1 MTEVNSLLARFNK
14 VKSKRVEIE
23 PVLQAIS
30 DYVLVHKGNFTKS
43 TNSGTIQTTG
53 TFSNAA
59 IEANNRLASTIYGG
73 LTNIGSKWFAI
84 QLEGNSNPTVEEQRW
99 IDEVNNIMLHYFNS
113 SGSGFASQN
122 HEFLLS
128 VTSLGT
134 ACMWVDAED
143 EDGGIHFSTIHL
155 SEIYI
160 LEDNHGEIDTVFRKF
175 KFSARQMAQM
185 WDPSQLHKNTLEAL
199 KNAQDTEFE
208 ILHVVK
214 PRGNDSE
221 KKLSAFKYESIYI
234 DIANEHLLSVKGFY
248 EMPYIVARFSK
259 RTQETYG
266 RSPAWDCLPTIKLVN
281 QMEKEVLRA
290 KQLRN
295 MPPLLVADD
304 GVMSPLKVAP
314 NAIIMGGL
322 SFDGSARISPLNIG
336 GDPQG
341 VDADIARYTQSIRE
355 SFFVDQLYFKDGT
368 PVTATEA
375 VQRQEARL
383 QMLTPAISRL
393 TTEYLDKLIEVVFSI
408 LYRRGELPEL
418 PKTLDPN
425 KISIEYLSPLAKLQ
439 KFQDIQALQR
449 AVSALAPLAQIDPS
463 MFDVLNLTDSMRY
476 AALAAGVP
484 ATMLRSAEEVAQM
497 QQAKQQQQMIQQNM
511 QLAAYANQLNKP
523 LQ

>member
-1 MTEVNSLLARFNK
+1 MSEITALLQRFEK
-14 VKSKRVEIE
+14 VKTKRLEIE
-23 PVLQAIS
+23 SVLQSIS
-30 DYVLVHKGNFTKS
+30 DYVLVHKGDFNKTDS
-43 TNSGTIQTTG
+43 ARVQTVNTY
-53 TFSNAA
+53 SNAA
-59 IEANNRLASTIYGG
+59 IEANSRLASTIYGG
-73 LTNIGSKWFAI
+73 LTNIGSKWFAL
-84 QLEGNSNPTVEEQRW
+84 QLENAASPSIEVQRW
-99 IDEVNNIMLHYFNS
+99 LDQVNNIMLHYFNS
-113 SGSGFASQN
+113 SESGFASQN

-134 ACMWVDAED
+134 ACMWVDSSE
-143 EDGGIHFSTIHL
+143 EDGSIHFSTIHL
-155 SEIYI
+155 SEIFI
-160 LEDNHGEIDTVFRKF
+160 LEDNHGQIDTVFRKF
-175 KFSARQMAQM
+175 KFTARQMAQM
-185 WDPSQLHKNTLEAL
+185 WGEEAL
-199 KNAQDTEFE
+199 SEKVTTVLKAAPDTEFE
-208 ILHVVK
+208 LLHVVK
-214 PRGNDSE
+214 PKGKGASS
-221 KKLSAFKYESIYI
+221 KLKAFKYESIYI
-234 DIANEHLLSVKGFY
+234 DIANKHQLSVKGFY

-322 SFDGSARISPLNIG
+322 SYDGSQRIAPLNIG

-341 VDADIARYTQSIRE
+341 VDNDIARYTQAIRE

-393 TTEYLDKLIEVVFSI
+393 TTEYLNKLIEVVFDT
-408 LYRRGELPEL
+408 LYRRGDLPPIPQE
-418 PKTLDPN
+418 LDPN
-425 KISIEYLSPLAKLQ
+425 KINIEYLSPLAKLQ

-449 AVSALAPLAQIDPS
+449 AVSVLAPLAQVDPT
-463 MFDVLNLTDSMRY
+463 MFDVLNLSGSMRY

-484 ATMLRSAEEVAQM
+484 ANLLRSEEEVAQM
-497 QQAKQQQQMIQQNM
+497 KAAKEQQAAIQQNL
-511 QLAAYANQLNKP
+511 QLSAYANQLNKP
-523 LQ
+523 VQ